1 MSTKTKLERLITP
14 IGEAKW
20 AHIHKP
26 KEGYK
31 DDRGGEPRPAKY
43 QIDVYFDPESTE
55 WKKWV
60 EDITATLA
68 ALPQQVDK
76 EGEKIKKQKPL
87 KRELDENDKPT
98 GRLYAT
104 FKTGAEYRPGVFD
117 KYKQV
122 IPESQL
128 IGNGSKVRV
137 NYSPSTFEG
146 FGGGINFYLNAVQ
159 VMELVE
165 FKSKTAD
172 AYGFDGEEAPAGD
185 KAKQEEEDSN
195 IPF

>member
-1 MSTKTKLERLITP
+1 MSTKQKLERLITP

-20 AHIHKP
+20 AHVNKP
-26 KEGYK
+26 KEGYN
-31 DDRGGEPRPAKY
+31 DGRGGEPRPAKY
-43 QIDVYFDPESTE
+43 QIDIYFDPASPE

-60 EDITATLA
+60 EDITASLA
-68 ALPQQVDK
+68 ALPQQTDK

-122 IPESQL
+122 IPETVL

-165 FKSKTAD
+165 YSSKNAE
-172 AYGFDGEEAPAGD
+172 AYGFDGEKAPQGAG
-185 KAKQEEEDSN
+185 KAPEDDN

>member
-1 MSTKTKLERLITP
+1 MSTKPKLERLITP
-14 IGEAKW
+14 IGEARW
-20 AHIHKP
+20 AHVHKP
-26 KEGYK
+26 KDGYK
-31 DDRGGEPRPAKY
+31 DPQTGQQGPPKF
-43 QIDVYFDPESTE
+43 QIDVYFNPTDPL
-55 WKKWV
+55 WKPWFDDLMKQF
-60 EDITATLA
+60 A
-68 ALPQQVDK
+68 ALPLKKDK
-76 EGEKIKKQKPL
+76 DGDPIKKQKPL

-98 GRLYAT
+98 GRVYAT
-104 FKTGAEYRPGVFD
+104 FKTGEDFRPGVFD

-122 IPESQL
+122 IPETVL

-165 FKSKTAD
+165 YQAKTAD
-172 AYGFDGEEAPAGD
+172 AYGFDGEEPPTQGD
-185 KAKQEEEDSN
+185 DGPPPSDDN

>member
-1 MSTKTKLERLITP
+1 MSKLERLITP

-20 AHIHKP
+20 AHVHKP
-26 KEGYK
+26 KAGYK
-31 DDRGGEPRPAKY
+31 DEQTGRQGPDKY
-43 QIDVYFDPESTE
+43 QIDVYFDPTKEPE
-55 WKKWV
+55 WKKWMDDLMK
-60 EDITATLA
+60 EFA
-68 ALPQQVDK
+68 AIPQQKDK
-76 EGEKIKKQKPL
+76 DGDPIKKQKPL
-87 KRELDENDKPT
+87 KREVDESDKPT
-98 GRLYAT
+98 GRLFAT

-122 IPESQL
+122 IPETVL

-165 FKSKTAD
+165 FQSKNAD
-172 AYGFDGEEAPAGD
+172 ASGFSGEPAPTDEQAAAS
-185 KAKQEEEDSN
+185 KPVEDDN